1 MVGRAF
7 DKDKGNGPE
16 RLRPYTETDWW
27 AHQLVRRA
35 RFLRGVCQ
43 GESMR
48 ALYAKRVAVTL
59 ANVRRLS
66 LSDYGDLREE
76 AEHHLMEAELLIA
89 GEALT
94 DEEAGPREPVRSVR
108 AAAARIARPMTL
120 LEESGA

>member
-59 ANVRRLS
+59 P
-66 LSDYGDLREE
+66 
-76 AEHHLMEAELLIA
+76 
-89 GEALT
+89 T
-94 DEEAGPREPVRSVR
+94 K
-108 AAAARIARPMTL
+108 RIV
-120 LEESGA
+120 